1 MSILIDS
8 QAQLDSRANE
18 IGVPPAVLTSLKNN
32 GLDTMSKMAYWVGQP
47 GAPLDESA
55 LVRELQSITGTRP
68 SVGEVASVKRL
79 VFESQ
84 AFTLQVLKS
93 AIEAPG
99 SDTATPKKIPPAEKE
114 ARLASLRAKITGLLL
129 EGVNEPAISL
139 FEQTMHQYENRAIK
153 HIPPEKCI
161 SREFEIMNAKV
172 GKQLVI
178 EEEEW

>member
-99 SDTATPKKIPPAEKE
+99 SDTVIQRHRRRYLLQKK
-114 ARLASLRAKITGLLL
+114 
-129 EGVNEPAISL
+129 
-139 FEQTMHQYENRAIK
+139 
-153 HIPPEKCI
+153 
-161 SREFEIMNAKV
+161 
-172 GKQLVI
+172 KQG
-178 EEEEW
+178 